1 MTLFMLLQFYKEGKC
16 LTSNLAHE
24 YEKTSNKYSYP
35 VCTGGVSPVIN
46 VEVIVTVHVKP
57 LELQE
62 ELLEDGL
69 SLEGDNAVLIPLV
82 PALQHHP
89 VHCPWDVGHKVSLL
103 VLATNLPN

>member
-1 MTLFMLLQFYKEGKC
+1 M
-16 LTSNLAHE
+16 SNLSQKNE
-24 YEKTSNKYSYP
+24 ETSKQYSYP
-35 VCTGGVSPVIN
+35 VCTGGVGPVIN

-57 LELQE
+57 LKLQE

-69 SLEGDNAVLIPLV
+69 SLEGDDAVLVPLV